1 MAADSEAET
10 LVDLTAQTDS
20 DELPDR
26 TMPS

>member
-20 DELPDR
+20 DEPHDR